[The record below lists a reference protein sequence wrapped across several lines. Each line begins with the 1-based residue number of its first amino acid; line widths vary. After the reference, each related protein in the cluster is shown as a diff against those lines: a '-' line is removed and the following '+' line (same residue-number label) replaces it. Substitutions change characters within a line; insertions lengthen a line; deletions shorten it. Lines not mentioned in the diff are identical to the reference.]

1 MSCDSSIA
9 DLTMM
14 EDEDCREQI
23 LTHIKELHEA
33 VVEMKSAFTTAQLQL
48 QSVSGDEEALSRVKT
63 DLETARAT
71 CERQGGDILQLVLAL
86 KGEVACIKESF
97 QSSQFLQH
105 GLQSSVHT
113 LLLERDLLLDE
124 LAKNGAISEN
134 LRVRLHS
141 RLNGCAF
148 PRPSSGSHSHQSS
161 NDNDSGVALLLEKA
175 HVTNPFQ
182 PLLQGPD
189 SQDAGGSRTHEPSD
203 LASFA
208 NHSANANVQEYL
220 NTLQQ
225 EGSGGNG
232 HLGSRGN
239 SNPEMVPDLA
249 INGVVYDSDCS
260 LTLAATKSLSLSNSL
275 SKQCGLEL
283 DQDDQAVPE
292 GEKGSSLCK
301 GRGGG
306 SLAGGIS
313 EPDGGQTFKEGQ
325 RLKVAKEL
333 LETERKYCHTLRTIQ
348 ETFAQPLKNSGVLS
362 LKDINTLFP
371 EEVFCL
377 HEKHCQLLS
386 QLEER
391 IASWKSQ
398 PRIGDILERFTNG
411 KGSNVLRLYTNYVN
425 DFPEVLKTFHKLCR
439 SSREFTHFL
448 KSSLEHPTCGG
459 LDLGAFLLSP
469 VQRMPRYILL
479 LKQIIKYTEPTHPDF
494 HDITTCLDRLRD
506 YLKRLND
513 SMEHSFQLV
522 TAQITPQP
530 GDHHNDHNEAEKDK
544 KIGFTNAL
552 GLGFGFGSRSG
563 KTNNARSSVCSSQSS
578 HSTTGDVDDES
589 NNRGHKVRY
598 RRSTSVPRSQHHH
611 HNHHASYD
619 HSPTPSKEVLS
630 GGGEKGSSNKLK
642 SRSKSDWTVCKACN
656 CNNQVQ
662 PHEENKST
670 CLDRALS
677 DSDINSD
684 TEESPFLRSP
694 SQEDKNGRKFSTS
707 KSLHDF
713 PNQHPDWFLSQP
725 SLCDGQDD
733 EADVEFPNN
742 KSSVGSS
749 HTVVRNN
756 VMIRPL
762 SSAQGGS
769 RYVARIQRGSSE
781 SEMNLHMIGGTT
793 TPPSLEQHK
802 KKTSLRTSLKN
813 IFSLKKRTTRTLQI
827 SGPILPSRPAFPPP
841 VATLRYNNGREC
853 YQSLPP
859 EPTHLAPHLGG
870 VGVPGGGR
878 SSRASRLSESP
889 SNQLAPGPA
898 SLPPPQPLPPHQQ
911 QHQQHVARYARNPG
925 NKFGNPKLPKTPFMA
940 KYHQSQERRNNN
952 NSPYTDV

>member
-1 MSCDSSIA
+1 M
-9 DLTMM
+9 
-14 EDEDCREQI
+14 
-23 LTHIKELHEA
+23 
-33 VVEMKSAFTTAQLQL
+33 
-48 QSVSGDEEALSRVKT
+48 
-63 DLETARAT
+63 
-71 CERQGGDILQLVLAL
+71 
-86 KGEVACIKESF
+86 
-97 QSSQFLQH
+97 
-105 GLQSSVHT
+105 
-113 LLLERDLLLDE
+113 
-124 LAKNGAISEN
+124 
-134 LRVRLHS
+134 
-141 RLNGCAF
+141 
-148 PRPSSGSHSHQSS
+148 
-161 NDNDSGVALLLEKA
+161 
-175 HVTNPFQ
+175 
-182 PLLQGPD
+182 
-189 SQDAGGSRTHEPSD
+189 
-203 LASFA
+203 
-208 NHSANANVQEYL
+208 
-220 NTLQQ
+220 
-225 EGSGGNG
+225 
-232 HLGSRGN
+232 
-239 SNPEMVPDLA
+239 
-249 INGVVYDSDCS
+249 
-260 LTLAATKSLSLSNSL
+260 
-275 SKQCGLEL
+275 
-283 DQDDQAVPE
+283 
-292 GEKGSSLCK
+292 
-301 GRGGG
+301 
-306 SLAGGIS
+306 
-313 EPDGGQTFKEGQ
+313 
-325 RLKVAKEL
+325 
-333 LETERKYCHTLRTIQ
+333 
-348 ETFAQPLKNSGVLS
+348 
-362 LKDINTLFP
+362 
-371 EEVFCL
+371 
-377 HEKHCQLLS
+377 S
-386 QLEER
+386 QLER
-391 IASWKSQ
+391 IYTLSK
-398 PRIGDILERFTNG
+398 IL
-411 KGSNVLRLYTNYVN
+411 
-425 DFPEVLKTFHKLCR
+425 
-439 SSREFTHFL
+439 
-448 KSSLEHPTCGG
+448 
-459 LDLGAFLLSP
+459 LGAPDLWWVGPGSISP
-469 VQRMPRYILL
+469 QSRTKDASVSPKNLCMIFITVWLTNDLIPNDRRYILL

-813 IFSLKKRTTRTLQI
+813 IFSLKKR
-827 SGPILPSRPAFPPP
+827 
-841 VATLRYNNGREC
+841 YKN
-853 YQSLPP
+853 
-859 EPTHLAPHLGG
+859 
-870 VGVPGGGR
+870 
-878 SSRASRLSESP
+878 LSESTVRNDYRVLYSDKVAKSSVTHTQLSTKTTLTRAISISPLIQYYHRMP
-889 SNQLAPGPA
+889 SYLELVMFSVRETTVWPA
-898 SLPPPQPLPPHQQ
+898 HHLNDHTTPPPPPNSRTQ
-911 QHQQHVARYARNPG
+911 
-925 NKFGNPKLPKTPFMA
+925 TPPNSM
-940 KYHQSQERRNNN
+940 NNMHRI
-952 NSPYTDV
+952 YIII